1 MVDYQIEVPIAH
13 SSDPSC
19 PAPPPPPNFKEGREV
34 NFNYLPRRGES
45 EKLRKGWKYGPGAV
59 FLKRGGW
66 GGTFPT

>member
-1 MVDYQIEVPIAH
+1 MTPLT
-13 SSDPSC
+13 
-19 PAPPPPPNFKEGREV
+19 PPPPPHFKEGREV

-59 FLKRGGW
+59 FLKGGGW